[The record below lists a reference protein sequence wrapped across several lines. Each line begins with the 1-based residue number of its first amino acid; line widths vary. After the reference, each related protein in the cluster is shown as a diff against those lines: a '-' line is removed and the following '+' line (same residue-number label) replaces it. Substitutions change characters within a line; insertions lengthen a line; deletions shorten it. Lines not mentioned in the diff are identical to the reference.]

1 MAVSTRYNQDD
12 HHVEIEVRDSGIG
25 IPQENV
31 ERLCDPFFTTK
42 QEQGGTGLGL
52 AITYTLVR
60 DHGGNLVFESA
71 PGQGTRARV
80 TLPCPAEA
88 PVAAPEPL
96 QV

>member
-12 HHVEIEVRDSGIG
+12 HDVEIEVRDSGVG

-60 DHGGNLVFESA
+60 DHGGNLAFESA

-88 PVAAPEPL
+88 RLHAALPV
-96 QV
+96 